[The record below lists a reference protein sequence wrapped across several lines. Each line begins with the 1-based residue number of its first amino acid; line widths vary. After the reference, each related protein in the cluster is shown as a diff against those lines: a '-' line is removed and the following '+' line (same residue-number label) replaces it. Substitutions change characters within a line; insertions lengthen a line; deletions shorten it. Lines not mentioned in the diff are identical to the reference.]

1 MSLPLAWG
9 RDSAGDTGESGL
21 VAEVAVYMVAH
32 GASAGQ
38 GVMLGAGE
46 DGDSP
51 TDACSQH
58 PRAGGGGG
66 TRAELADPAVTSLGD
81 SALERWWCFGVLAGD
96 LGASHRNHW

>member
-38 GVMLGAGE
+38 GVMLWAGE

-58 PRAGGGGG
+58 PGQEVGVAQELSWQILLSPPLG
-66 TRAELADPAVTSLGD
+66 T
-81 SALERWWCFGVLAGD
+81 AL
-96 LGASHRNHW
+96 